1 MLWKVVSLPKKKRGE
16 KKGRERKGEE
26 GQQEELTTHWDI
38 TGIVTFFGVCCVAP
52 RTIDIAV
59 RVSAVL
65 KRDRRLRGGSLGWK
79 GIQM

>member
-1 MLWKVVSLPKKKRGE
+1 MESGFFTKEEKRGE
-16 KKGRERKGEE
+16 KKGRERKGDEE
-26 GQQEELTTHWDI
+26 QQEELTTHWDI

-65 KRDRRLRGGSLGWK
+65 KRDRRLRGGSLGWR